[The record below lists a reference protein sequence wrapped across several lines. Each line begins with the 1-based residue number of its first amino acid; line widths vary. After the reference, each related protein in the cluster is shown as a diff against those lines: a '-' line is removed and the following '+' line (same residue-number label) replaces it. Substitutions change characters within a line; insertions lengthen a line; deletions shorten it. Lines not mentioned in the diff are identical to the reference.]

1 MKIKKGIYRQR
12 GGKYR
17 QKGYIYKNNGALYA
31 GEGEEQNQESL
42 IQKVI
47 PSLQRSRFEIVNVW
61 KNSLIIVET
70 STLNPLTLWY
80 TNKVIK
86 KIVN

>member
-17 QKGYIYKNNGALYA
+17 QKGYRYIKNNGALYA
-31 GEGEEQNQESL
+31 GEGEIISEEQNQESL

-47 PSLQRSRFEIVNVW
+47 PSLQCSRFEIVNV
-61 KNSLIIVET
+61 
-70 STLNPLTLWY
+70 
-80 TNKVIK
+80 
-86 KIVN
+86 

>member
-47 PSLQRSRFEIVNVW
+47 PSLQRSRFEIVNV
-61 KNSLIIVET
+61 
-70 STLNPLTLWY
+70 
-80 TNKVIK
+80 
-86 KIVN
+86 